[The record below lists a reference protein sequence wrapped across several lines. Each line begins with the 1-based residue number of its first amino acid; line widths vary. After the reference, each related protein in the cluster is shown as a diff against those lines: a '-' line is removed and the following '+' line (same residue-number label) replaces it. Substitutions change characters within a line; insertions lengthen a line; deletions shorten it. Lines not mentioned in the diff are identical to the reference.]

1 MSDSILDLVTQ
12 ALGSGGT
19 AQISKQ
25 LGIDESTANSAIG
38 GAVPVLVGALAR
50 NASSGQGAGALAS
63 ALDRDHDGSILDDL
77 GGFLG
82 GGGAESAGAGILKH
96 VLGGKQNQ
104 VQQGVGAASGL
115 DPAKAGQLLSMLAPI
130 IMGALGKTQ
139 RTQGLNPGNLGAALG
154 QEQQRMERRQPGIGG
169 MLGSLLD
176 QDGDG
181 SAMDDLAKIGGSVL
195 GGLFGGRR

>member
-1 MSDSILDLVTQ
+1 MSGSILDLVTQ
-12 ALGSGGT
+12 ALGSGG
-19 AQISKQ
+19 ASQISKQ

-38 GAVPVLVGALAR
+38 GAIPVLMGALAR
-50 NASSGQGAGALAS
+50 NAKSGDGAGALAG

-96 VLGGKQNQ
+96 VLGGRQPQ
-104 VQQGVGAASGL
+104 VEQGVGAASGL
-115 DPAKAGQLLSMLAPI
+115 DPAKAGALLKMLAPI
-130 IMGALGKTQ
+130 VMGALGKTQ
-139 RTQGLNPGNLGAALG
+139 RTQGLNPGKLGAVLG
-154 QEQQRMERRQPGIGG
+154 QEQQRMERKQPGLGG

-176 QDGDG
+176 ADGDG
-181 SAMDDLAKIGGSVL
+181 SAVDDLAKIGGSLL

>member
-1 MSDSILDLVTQ
+1 MSGSVLDLVTQ
-12 ALGSGGT
+12 ALGGGG
-19 AQISKQ
+19 AAEISKQ
-25 LGIDESTANSAIG
+25 LGIDEATVNSAIG
-38 GAVPVLVGALAR
+38 AAAPVLMGALAR
-50 NASSGQGAGALAS
+50 NASSGDGAGALAS

-96 VLGGKQNQ
+96 VLGGRQPQ
-104 VQQGVGAASGL
+104 VAQGVGTASGL

-139 RTQGLNPGNLGAALG
+139 RSQGLDSGGLGAVLG
-154 QEQQRMERRQPGIGG
+154 QEQRRMERRQPGIGG

>member
-12 ALGSGGT
+12 ALGSGGA

-25 LGIDESTANSAIG
+25 LGIDERTANSAIG
-38 GAVPVLVGALAR
+38 GAIPVLMGALAR
-50 NASSGQGAGALAS
+50 NASSGEGAGALAS

-82 GGGAESAGAGILKH
+82 GGNAENVGAGILKH
-96 VLGGKQNQ
+96 VLGGKRSQ
-104 VQQGVGAASGL
+104 VERGIGSASGL
-115 DPAKAGQLLSMLAPI
+115 DAGKAGQLLSMLAPI
-130 IMGALGKTQ
+130 IMGALGKAQ
-139 RTQGLNPGNLGAALG
+139 RRQGLNPGNLGAMLG
-154 QEQQRMERRQPGIGG
+154 QEQRRMERREPGLGG

-176 QDGDG
+176 ADGDG

>member
-1 MSDSILDLVTQ
+1 MSGSVLDLVTQ
-12 ALGSGGT
+12 ALGGGG
-19 AQISKQ
+19 ASQISKQ
-25 LGIDESTANSAIG
+25 LGIDEKTANSAIG
-38 GAVPVLVGALAR
+38 GAIPVLMGALAR
-50 NASSGQGAGALAS
+50 NASSGSGAGALAG

-96 VLGGKQNQ
+96 VLGGKQSQ
-104 VQQGVGAASGL
+104 VEQGVGAASGL
-115 DPAKAGQLLSMLAPI
+115 DPAKAGALLKMLAPVV
-130 IMGALGKTQ
+130 MGALGKTQ
-139 RTQGLNPGNLGAALG
+139 RSQGLDAGGIGAMLG
-154 QEQQRMERRQPGIGG
+154 QEQNRMERKQPGIGG

-195 GGLFGGRR
+195 GSLFGGRR

>member
-1 MSDSILDLVTQ
+1 MSDSVLDLVTQ
-12 ALGSGGT
+12 ALGSGGSR
-19 AQISKQ
+19 QISQQ
-25 LGIDESTANSAIG
+25 LGIDEDTANSAIG
-38 GAVPVLVGALAR
+38 GAVPVLMGALAR
-50 NASSGQGAGALAS
+50 NASSGDGAGALAA

-96 VLGGKQNQ
+96 VLGGNQ
-104 VQQGVGAASGL
+104 RRVEQGVGAASGL
-115 DPAKAGQLLSMLAPI
+115 DSAKAGQLLAMLAPI

-139 RTQGLNPGNLGAALG
+139 RSQGLDSGGLGSMLG
-154 QEQQRMERRQPGIGG
+154 QEQRRMERRQPGVGG

-176 QDGDG
+176 ADGDG
-181 SAMDDLAKIGGSVL
+181 SAMDDLAKIGGKVL

>member
-1 MSDSILDLVTQ
+1 MSGSILDLVTQ

-19 AQISKQ
+19 RQMARQ
-25 LGIDESTANSAIG
+25 LGINEDQANSAIG
-38 GAVPVLVGALAR
+38 GAVPVLMGALAR
-50 NASSGQGAGALAS
+50 NASNERGAGALAG

-82 GGGAESAGAGILKH
+82 GGGAESAGAGVLKH
-96 VLGGKQNQ
+96 VLGGRQRQ
-104 VQQGVGAASGL
+104 VENGIGAASGL
-115 DPAKAGQLLSMLAPI
+115 DAGQAGALLKMLAPI
-130 IMGALGKTQ
+130 VMGALGKSKREQNLDAGGLGSILGREQ
-139 RTQGLNPGNLGAALG
+139 R
-154 QEQQRMERRQPGIGG
+154 RMERREPGLGG

-181 SAMDDLAKIGGSVL
+181 SAMDDLARIGGSVL

>member
-1 MSDSILDLVTQ
+1 MSGSILDLVTQ

-19 AQISKQ
+19 RQISQQ
-25 LGIDESTANSAIG
+25 LGIDESQASSAIG
-38 GAVPVLVGALAR
+38 GAIPVLMGALAR
-50 NASSGQGAGALAS
+50 NSSSGDGAGALAG

-82 GGGAESAGAGILKH
+82 GGAAESAGGGILKH
-96 VLGGKQNQ
+96 VLGGRQPQ
-104 VQQGVGAASGL
+104 VEQGIGAASGL
-115 DPAKAGQLLSMLAPI
+115 DAGKAGALLKMLAPI
-130 IMGALGKTQ
+130 VMGALGKSKREQ
-139 RTQGLNPGNLGAALG
+139 NLDAGGLGSILG
-154 QEQQRMERRQPGIGG
+154 QEQRRMERKQPGLGG

-181 SAMDDLAKIGGSVL
+181 SAMDDLAKIGGGLL

>member
-1 MSDSILDLVTQ
+1 MSGSILDVVTQ
-12 ALGSGGT
+12 ALGSGG
-19 AQISKQ
+19 ARQISQQ
-25 LGIDESTANSAIG
+25 LGIDEGTANSAIG
-38 GAVPVLVGALAR
+38 GAIPVLMGALAR
-50 NASSGQGAGALAS
+50 NASSGDGAGSLAS

-96 VLGGKQNQ
+96 VLGGKQGQ
-104 VQQGVGAASGL
+104 VEQGVGAASGL
-115 DPAKAGQLLSMLAPI
+115 DPAKAGALLKMLAPI
-130 IMGALGKTQ
+130 VMGALGKTQ
-139 RTQGLNPGNLGAALG
+139 RSQGLDSGGLGAILG
-154 QEQQRMERRQPGIGG
+154 QEQRRMERKEPGLGG

-176 QDGDG
+176 RDGDG

>member
-1 MSDSILDLVTQ
+1 MSGSILDLVTQ
-12 ALGSGGT
+12 ALGSGGA

-25 LGIDESTANSAIG
+25 LGLDEATANSAIG
-38 GAVPVLVGALAR
+38 GAVPVLMGALAR

-96 VLGGKQNQ
+96 VLGGKQTQ

-115 DPAKAGQLLSMLAPI
+115 DSAKAGQLLAMLAPV
-130 IMGALGKTQ
+130 IMGALGKAK
-139 RTQGLNPGNLGAALG
+139 RSQGLDTGSLGAALG

>member
-1 MSDSILDLVTQ
+1 MSGSILDLVTQ
-12 ALGSGGT
+12 ALGSGG
-19 AQISKQ
+19 AGQIGKQ
-25 LGIDESTANSAIG
+25 LGIDETTANKAIG
-38 GAVPVLVGALAR
+38 GAIPVLMGALAR
-50 NASSGQGAGALAS
+50 NSSSGQGAGQLAS

-96 VLGGKQNQ
+96 VLGGKQPQ
-104 VQQGVGAASGL
+104 VQQGIGAASGL
-115 DPAKAGQLLSMLAPI
+115 DAGKAGALLSMLAPI
-130 IMGALGKTQ
+130 VMGALGKAK
-139 RTQGLNPGNLGAALG
+139 RQGGLDSGGIGAMLG
-154 QEQQRMERRQPGIGG
+154 QEQERMVRREPGIGG

-176 QDGDG
+176 KDGDG

>member
-12 ALGSGGT
+12 ALGSGG
-19 AQISKQ
+19 ARQISQQ
-25 LGIDESTANSAIG
+25 LGIDEKTANSAIG
-38 GAVPVLVGALAR
+38 GAVPVLMGALAR
-50 NASSGQGAGALAS
+50 NASSGGGAGALAS

-82 GGGAESAGAGILKH
+82 GGGAESAGAGILRH
-96 VLGGKQNQ
+96 VLGGKQPQ
-104 VQQGVGAASGL
+104 VAQGVGAASGL
-115 DPAKAGQLLSMLAPI
+115 DAGKAGQLLSMLAPI
-130 IMGALGKTQ
+130 IMGALGKAQ
-139 RTQGLNPGNLGAALG
+139 RTQGLDPGGLGAVLG

-181 SAMDDLAKIGGSVL
+181 SAMDDLARIGGSVL
-195 GGLFGGRR
+195 GGLFGGRK

>member
-12 ALGSGGT
+12 ALGSGGSR
-19 AQISKQ
+19 QIARQ
-25 LGIDESTANSAIG
+25 LGVDEGAANSAIG
-38 GAVPVLVGALAR
+38 GAVPVLMGALAR
-50 NASSGQGAGALAS
+50 NASSGEGASALAG

-96 VLGGKQNQ
+96 VLGGRQPQ
-104 VQQGVGAASGL
+104 VEQGIGAASGL
-115 DPAKAGQLLSMLAPI
+115 DAGKAGALLKMLAPI
-130 IMGALGKTQ
+130 VMGALGKT
-139 RTQGLNPGNLGAALG
+139 RRRQGLDPGNLGAMLG
-154 QEQQRMERRQPGIGG
+154 REQRRMERTEPGLGG

-176 QDGDG
+176 ADGDG
-181 SAMDDLAKIGGSVL
+181 SAMDDLARIGGSVL